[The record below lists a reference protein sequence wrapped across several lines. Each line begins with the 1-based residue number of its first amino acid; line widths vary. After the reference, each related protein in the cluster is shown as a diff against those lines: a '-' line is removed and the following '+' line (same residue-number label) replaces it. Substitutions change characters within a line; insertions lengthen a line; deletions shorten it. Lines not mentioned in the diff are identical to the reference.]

1 MKLVFITDDPE
12 VRSAAETAF
21 PHGEELFITADW
33 EAGLDACADAVMIFV
48 DLVATLDEPHRV
60 AGYER
65 FAHSKMAHPIAAQT
79 PLVLLAPPLDY
90 DMDFIAGWP
99 DFVFAQ
105 FRKPVHEKLFRRV
118 VTYL

>member
-12 VRSAAETAF
+12 VKAVAETAF
-21 PHGEELFITADW
+21 PHGEKLEFHSVW
-33 EAGLDACADAVMIFV
+33 SEGLDACEGAEMVFV

-60 AGYER
+60 AGYEK
-65 FAHSKMAHPIAAQT
+65 FAHAKMAHPVAAKI
-79 PLVLLAPPLDY
+79 PLVLLAPPADY

-105 FRKPVHEKLFRRV
+105 FRKPVNEKLFRRV